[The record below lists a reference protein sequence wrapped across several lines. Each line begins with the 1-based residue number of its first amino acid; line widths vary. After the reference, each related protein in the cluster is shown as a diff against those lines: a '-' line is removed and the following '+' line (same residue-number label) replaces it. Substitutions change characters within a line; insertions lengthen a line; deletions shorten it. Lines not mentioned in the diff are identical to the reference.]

1 MILQD
6 PIIEYEKTVKN
17 LQNTNAEWHTVVFY
31 ARAKLE
37 KRFKIQRESQE
48 ILVPLQEP
56 TAKISIQSLEQ
67 NKIEK
72 VDAADS
78 NVKML
83 CSKFQTKMVKRLRN

>member
-1 MILQD
+1 MAYSGILCEGQAGKE
-6 PIIEYEKTVKN
+6 I
-17 LQNTNAEWHTVVFY
+17 QNTARVTGDTV
-31 ARAKLE
+31 
-37 KRFKIQRESQE
+37 
-48 ILVPLQEP
+48 PPQEP